1 MRRATV
7 VLEEILRLLS
17 HSQSLTVDELAR
29 VTNLS
34 ARDVRKSLD
43 LLVIAGLVELKDD
56 RVTIDPALREIMST
70 EEW

>member
-1 MRRATV
+1 MRPATV
-7 VLEEILRLLS
+7 VLEGILRLLS

-29 VTNLS
+29 ATNLS

-43 LLVIAGLVELKDD
+43 LLVIAGLIESKDD
-56 RVTIDPALREIMST
+56 RVTIDPALRGIMST

>member
-1 MRRATV
+1 MRRASV

-17 HSQSLTVDELAR
+17 HSQSLTVDELTRA
-29 VTNLS
+29 TNLS

-43 LLVIAGLVELKDD
+43 LLVIAGLIESKDD
-56 RVTIDPALREIMST
+56 RVTIDPALRGIMST

>member
-29 VTNLS
+29 ATNLS

-43 LLVIAGLVELKDD
+43 LLVIAGLVELQDD
-56 RVTIDPALREIMST
+56 RVTIDPALRETMSA

>member
-29 VTNLS
+29 ATNLS
-34 ARDVRKSLD
+34 ARGVRKSLD
-43 LLVIAGLVELKDD
+43 LLVIAGLVELQDD